1 MDVSVSALR
10 AELKQWI
17 ERAREGDDV
26 VVTERGIP
34 VARLSRIGSADLIE
48 RLEREG
54 LLTAPS
60 GDRVV
65 VDGTERTGGRAAT
78 PVSGLVRRLRR

>member
-17 ERAREGDDV
+17 DRSRAGEDV
-26 VVTERGIP
+26 VITERGIP

-54 LLTAPS
+54 LLTAPV
-60 GDRVV
+60 GERVV
-65 VDGTERTGGRAAT
+65 ADTAERPGGRAAT

>member
-1 MDVSVSALR
+1 MDVPVSALR

-17 ERAREGDDV
+17 DRAKAGEDV
-26 VVTERGIP
+26 VVTERGVP
-34 VARLSRIGSADLIE
+34 VARLSAIGSADLIE

-54 LLTAPS
+54 FLTPGGAERIPAE
-60 GDRVV
+60 V
-65 VDGTERTGGRAAT
+65 TERAASRTAT